1 MRVVRPSRWGGT
13 SVPLGRLAVVASL
26 AFGLGGAS
34 LACGGGARRVP
45 PQEVPIERSSSPA
58 PLISGAS
65 DEGEEEDADAEHP
78 PPPTPIPPAPT
89 RVEPPVELDASHM
102 ELDGGVA
109 TQCSPKSAAPL
120 DVDVRPE
127 APRAVK
133 ENGRET
139 LETLSFVV
147 ANRLALPRNVE
158 VVEID
163 RLAAP
168 AAGAKT
174 WSTAVPL
181 TVKHAYFE
189 GGSFGPPGTRL
200 FLPANATSTVTVELE
215 PSTLTAPKRG
225 VRVHLKVDDRP
236 ICYERRI
243 D

>member
-1 MRVVRPSRWGGT
+1 M
-13 SVPLGRLAVVASL
+13 VASL
-26 AFGLGGAS
+26 LLGFGAAS

-45 PQEVPIERSSSPA
+45 PQEVPIERSSSPVSESPVA
-58 PLISGAS
+58 A
-65 DEGEEEDADAEHP
+65 DEVEEEDDGERP
-78 PPPTPIPPAPT
+78 PPPTLIPPAPT
-89 RVEPPVELDASHM
+89 RVESPAELDASPM
-102 ELDGGVA
+102 ELDSGVA
-109 TQCSPKSAAPL
+109 TQCPPKSAAPP

-168 AAGAKT
+168 LASAKT

-200 FLPANATSTVTVELE
+200 LLPANATSTVTVELE
-215 PSTLTAPKRG
+215 PSTITAPKRG
-225 VRVHLKVDDRP
+225 VRVHIKVDDRP